1 MKMLA
6 HPVFLLHALLLRD
19 YLAFPREKTWLA
31 GGGRCRDELV
41 AGKQQ
46 GNLQFAL

>member
-1 MKMLA
+1 MLA

-19 YLAFPREKTWLA
+19 YLAFPRETWLA
-31 GGGRCRDELV
+31 GGRRCRDELV